1 MNKAMDIIGRH
12 LLPDFWQRHP
22 ESESAL
28 RGAFAIIAAAA
39 WQGDEDIRLQL
50 GAAAKP
56 MSEGRVVVSDPDN
69 RFQLMLRVN
78 YARQLVHILAIDEVP
93 HE

>member
-1 MNKAMDIIGRH
+1 MDIIGRH

-28 RGAFAIIAAAA
+28 RGVFALIAAATWRGA
-39 WQGDEDIRLQL
+39 GDIRLQL
-50 GAAAKP
+50 GTAAMP
-56 MSEGRVVVSDPDN
+56 ISEGRVVVSDPDD
-69 RFQLMLRVN
+69 RFQLMLRVS
-78 YARQLVHILAIDEVP
+78 YARQLVHIISIDEVP